1 MIWIILTILSMLEM
15 RITMVMVETVDY
27 QINRLYRETN
37 NKTTMEKTISKTTKD

>member
-15 RITMVMVETVDY
+15 RITMVMVETLDY

-37 NKTTMEKTISKTTKD
+37 SETTMEKTITKITKD